1 MKVFG
6 FAIFVLLV
14 GSCFAQSQPAA
25 CKNNPKIIEAC
36 YSIRGV
42 LFYANGAPS
51 TRIFVVGT
59 KRILGVRDEEAGMPD
74 YISKLIPNFND
85 EVHGNFVV
93 CPYSKKQA
101 GHMQF
106 VCIESGNNLKHRVND
121 SH

>member
-1 MKVFG
+1 MKG
-6 FAIFVLLV
+6 LGLAIFVLFI
-14 GSCFAQSQPAA
+14 GSCFAQSHASA
-25 CKNNPKIIEAC
+25 CKTNPRVVEAC

-51 TRIFVVGT
+51 TRVIVVGT
-59 KRILGVRDEEAGMPD
+59 KRILGVPDEESGMPD
-74 YISKLIPNFND
+74 YMSKLIPNFND

-93 CPYSKKQA
+93 CPYSKTQA

-106 VCIESGNNLKHRVND
+106 VCIESGKNLRHRVND